1 MMEVAASWLV
11 ENPDPDSTMLRIPG
25 ATMRRDTQLQ
35 HEAWLREKRELVAAR
50 PEIARVAS
58 EKLDEVESVLR
69 ERADLHRDMDQAEAK
84 LEDMINQGI
93 RPAHRKLCADTT
105 LHSDVGR
112 WCLAWAR
119 HGHNVF
125 DLSADFTAAM
135 LLTDPEQID
144 ISSVKMPFA
153 GLLLFIPDGFVRGA
167 GGTTYTKIHVTEMSI
182 NALRQLEVT
191 SGIIDAFSLLTPDRA
206 RAVVDRIRN
215 DIDRSG
221 GILAPSTLL
230 GPPAYVGLRDLEPDD
245 TALHIYAT
253 DGTNVLDTLTMRS
266 GLTWS
271 ALEDLPD
278 AIDDD
283 ADRSASHAV
292 RRIVFGTL
300 AYLSAV
306 PGAREIRERTGKR
319 ARRVAAGPGPVLWD
333 VGRTVGIDNPLV
345 GQSPGGADRSAAGAP
360 VPWRVAGDRAPH
372 QTSPHRARALPG
384 PAARTREERAETDL
398 DRPVLERAR
407 GWRSAGAH
415 VPARDASRSE
425 ALTHNRHGYRMETHD

>member
-1 MMEVAASWLV
+1 MTSYSKQMMELAATWLV
-11 ENPDPDSTMLRIPG
+11 ENPDPDSAMLRIPG
-25 ATMRRDTQLQ
+25 VTMRRDTQLQ
-35 HEAWLREKRELVAAR
+35 HEAWLREKRLLVAAR

-58 EKLDEVESVLR
+58 EKLDEAERVLKERGEAARDLADAES
-69 ERADLHRDMDQAEAK
+69 K

-93 RPAHRKLCADTT
+93 MPAHRKLCADTA

-125 DLSADFTAAM
+125 DLSVDFTAAM

-153 GLLLFIPDGFVRGA
+153 GLLLFIPDGFACGA
-167 GGTTYTKIHVTEMSI
+167 GGATYTKIHVTEMDI
-182 NALRQLEVT
+182 NSLRQLEVT
-191 SGIIDAFSLLTPDRA
+191 SGLIDAFSQLTAPRA
-206 RAVVDRIRN
+206 RAVMDRIED
-215 DIDRSG
+215 DIARAG
-221 GILAPSTLL
+221 GVLPPSTLL
-230 GPPAYVGLRDLEPDD
+230 GPPAYVGLRELEPDD

-253 DGTNVLDTLTMRS
+253 DGVNVLDTLTMRH
-266 GLTWS
+266 GLTWA

-283 ADRSASHAV
+283 ADRAASRAI

-319 ARRVAAGPGPVLWD
+319 ARRVAADPGPVLWD
-333 VGRTVGIDNPLV
+333 VGRTVRIDPQLV
-345 GQSPGGADRSAAGAP
+345 RLARGGSREIALRIKHRHIVRGHYRDQPHGPGRSERKRIWIAPFWKGPEGGA
-360 VPWRVAGDRAPH
+360 
-372 QTSPHRARALPG
+372 ALVHTYRPE
-384 PAARTREERAETDL
+384 TRHAVK
-398 DRPVLERAR
+398 P
-407 GWRSAGAH
+407 
-415 VPARDASRSE
+415 
-425 ALTHNRHGYRMETHD
+425 